1 MSIWLDEHEHSYQ
14 KVESDIEVDHLIVG
28 AGITGITL
36 AYLLS
41 KKGKSVTLIDAN
53 RLMNGTTGHTTAK
66 ITAQH
71 ALIYDEFKS
80 NIGKSNARI
89 HYEGAVDAAK
99 HIQSTIQELAIDC
112 DYEKKDSILYATSD
126 RYVQKLEQEEK
137 AYDALNIP
145 YEHTQIDMLSSKK
158 ALKMAN
164 QAEMHPTKYLS
175 ALVHEI
181 TRAGGTIYENTV
193 AVNINHGEQTVVETS
208 DGNQITC
215 SKCVHLFSFPLLSS
229 HFYFSRLTAERSY
242 VIAIEPMQMI
252 DDGMYL
258 NPESPKTRSIRKA
271 SYKGKDVLLIGG
283 ESHKAGQGKAVSHHY
298 LALEKFAEE
307 TFGIKQV
314 IDRWSAQDLTTLDKL
329 PYIGPMHD
337 DYPNIYVST
346 GYRKWGMTTGTLAAM
361 ILSDL
366 AEQKQ
371 NRYADL
377 YDPKRFYADPSIVT
391 FLRENLNVATH
402 LIKGKL
408 DGTKQSL
415 GKLERGTGTVF
426 KHNGQRSGAYRDDDG
441 QLHIVDTT
449 CTHLGCEVNWNDGDR
464 TWDCPC
470 HGSRFSYTGE
480 VIEGPAEK
488 PLQTKS
494 FTMFDAI
501 DVDQESSGY

>member
-1 MSIWLDEHEHSYQ
+1 MSIWLDEHEHTYP

-99 HIQSTIQELAIDC
+99 HIESTIQELAIDC
-112 DYEKKDSILYATSD
+112 DYEKKDAILYATSD

-145 YEHTQIDMLSSKK
+145 YEHAQIDMLSSKK

-175 ALVHEI
+175 ALVQEI
-181 TRAGGTIYENTV
+181 TRAGGTIYEDTV

-208 DGNQITC
+208 NGNQITC
-215 SKCVHLFSFPLLSS
+215 SNVYICTHFPFYEAVIFIFPDLPLNAPTLRLSRCKS
-229 HFYFSRLTAERSY
+229 MTEC
-242 VIAIEPMQMI
+242 II
-252 DDGMYL
+252 L
-258 NPESPKTRSIRKA
+258 NHPIRRSIRKA
-271 SYKGKDVLLIGG
+271 SHKGKDVLLIGG

-337 DYPNIYVST
+337 DYPNIFVST

-377 YDPKRFYADPSIVT
+377 YNPKRFYADPSIVT

-415 GKLERGTGTVF
+415 DELERGTGTVF
-426 KHNGQRSGAYRDDDG
+426 KHNGQRSGAFRDDDG

-494 FTMFDAI
+494 YTMFDAI